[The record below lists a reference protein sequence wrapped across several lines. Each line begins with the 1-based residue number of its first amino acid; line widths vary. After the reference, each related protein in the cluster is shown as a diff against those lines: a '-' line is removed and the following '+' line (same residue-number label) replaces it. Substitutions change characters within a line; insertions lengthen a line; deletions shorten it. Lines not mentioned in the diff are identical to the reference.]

1 MVNGRWLLHGVRV
14 RYYLREYCFLP
25 SWDMRQ
31 LTRSEPAP
39 PPLVSAWNAAN
50 AIRMNARSSEYG
62 SARVLEKLYA
72 AVTRS
77 SAVPSLSPR
86 DLEERMLSTV
96 LDAVKYG
103 RLVAVEVVHSSPPQY
118 VAAVEPPPEP
128 PPGPVQEPPR
138 DRYLRL
144 RLVSDTEPR
153 ASKDY
158 VLKLDDGT
166 VRKGTTSSDG
176 LLVEKLPPHV
186 RRVRVQL
193 ESQDL
198 GFEDYVVHVEQL
210 GHPANTQGV
219 QQRLRNAGFLATA
232 GRGMDE
238 PTRRALAR
246 FQERHGLK
254 VTGEVD
260 APTKAKLEE
269 VHGS

>member
-1 MVNGRWLLHGVRV
+1 MMSGAWILHGVRV
-14 RYYLREYCFLP
+14 RYYMRELCFFR
-25 SWDMRQ
+25 SWDLYQ
-31 LTRSEPAP
+31 LTRAEPSP
-39 PPLVSAWNAAN
+39 PQLVSTWDAAN
-50 AIRMNARSSEYG
+50 AIRMNACRSECFG
-62 SARVLEKLYA
+62 PRVIEELYR
-72 AVTRS
+72 AVTRCDS
-77 SAVPSLSPR
+77 LPSLSPR

-103 RLVAVEVVHSSPPQY
+103 RLVAVEGVHSSPLQY

-128 PPGPVQEPPR
+128 PPGPVQEPLR

-144 RLVSDTEPR
+144 RLVGDTEPR

-210 GHPANTQGV
+210 GHPANTQGA